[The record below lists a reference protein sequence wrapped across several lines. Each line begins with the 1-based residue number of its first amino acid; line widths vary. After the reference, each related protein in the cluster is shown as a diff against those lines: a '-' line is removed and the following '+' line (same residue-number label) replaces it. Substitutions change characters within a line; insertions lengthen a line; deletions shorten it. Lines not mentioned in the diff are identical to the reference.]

1 MQIPRGRLKEYASEF
16 TLAQKL
22 GDVLLIVASAMLAS
36 WIRFGSPWLH
46 SGEVTAVVI
55 TVLLAH
61 FIFTEL
67 RVYRAWR
74 TGSVINEMGLL
85 WLGWAIT
92 FLILTGLFFALKSGA
107 QYSRLWVGTWFS
119 LAAVFLAASHA
130 SLRLSLRWLRRNG
143 YNLRTVWVVG
153 DGEAA
158 KNLRKLVEA
167 NPGLGFQVVGCFGV
181 NQLPEDSNLQQAG
194 LLDDLSASVERAQV
208 DEVWVAMPLRDER
221 YLRAAFNALRHSTAN
236 IRYLPDL
243 YGYQLLNHATTEIGG
258 VAMLDLSVSPMDGMN
273 RVLKRLEDLL
283 LGCLFT
289 LLASPLMLVI
299 AIGVRLS
306 SRGPIFYRQERV
318 GLNGRH
324 FKMLK
329 FRSMPVDSERS
340 GVSWG
345 SRHKTTTP
353 LGAFLRRS
361 SLDELPQ
368 LFNVLRGDMSI
379 VGPRPERPVFVE
391 QFKDEIPD
399 YMKKHL
405 VKAGITGWAQV
416 HGWRG
421 DTDLNKRIE
430 FDIYY
435 IRHWSVWLDIKIIW
449 LTLFKGLVHKNA
461 Y

>member
-1 MQIPRGRLKEYASEF
+1 MPIPRGRLKEYASEF
-16 TLAQKL
+16 TLVQQL
-22 GDVLLIVASAMLAS
+22 CDLLLMVLSAMLAS
-36 WIRFGSPWLH
+36 WLRFGSPWLN
-46 SGEVTAVVI
+46 SGEAIAVVI

-61 FIFTEL
+61 FIFAEL

-74 TGSVINEMGLL
+74 AGSVLNEIGLL
-85 WLGWAIT
+85 WLGWAVT
-92 FLILTGLFFALKSGA
+92 FLVLSGLFFALKSGA

-119 LAAVFLAASHA
+119 LAAVMLASSHA
-130 SLRLSLRWLRRNG
+130 SLRVALRWLRRKG
-143 YNLRTVWVVG
+143 YNMRTVWVVG

-158 KNLRKLVEA
+158 RNLRELVDA
-167 NPGLGFQVVGCFGV
+167 NPGLGFRVVGCFGV
-181 NQLPEDSNLQQAG
+181 HHRPESSAVQQIG
-194 LLDDLSASVERAQV
+194 LLQDLGASVERAQV

-221 YLRAAFNALRHSTAN
+221 YLRAAFQALRHSTAN

-243 YGYQLLNHATTEIGG
+243 YGYELLNHATTEIGG

-273 RVLKRLEDLL
+273 RVVKRLEDLV
-283 LGCLFT
+283 LGACFT
-289 LLASPLMLVI
+289 LLASPLILLI
-299 AIGVRLS
+299 AVGVRLS
-306 SRGPIFYRQERV
+306 SRGPVFYRQERV
-318 GLNGRH
+318 GLNGKR
-324 FKMLK
+324 FQMLK
-329 FRSMPVDSERS
+329 FRSMPVDSEQT

-345 SRHKTTTP
+345 ARNKTTTP

-368 LFNVLRGDMSI
+368 LFNVLRGDMSL

-421 DTDLNKRIE
+421 DTDLTRRIE